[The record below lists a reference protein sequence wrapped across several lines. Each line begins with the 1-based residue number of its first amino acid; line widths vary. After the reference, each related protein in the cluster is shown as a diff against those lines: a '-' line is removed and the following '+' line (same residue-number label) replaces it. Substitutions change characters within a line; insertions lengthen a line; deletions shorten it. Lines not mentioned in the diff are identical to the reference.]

1 MNNRPTSDILRG
13 TSLVAA
19 LTLVSRIFGFIR
31 DMLVASLFGAGQ
43 FADAFFVAFR
53 IPNLLRSF
61 VAEGALTSAFVP
73 VFSGEVAKGKEAAQ
87 AALSAVLSA
96 LLACTVMLSI
106 LGIIFARQIVLLFA
120 PGFAE
125 APTKLELCVLLT
137 QIMMPYILFVSL
149 VALLNG
155 ALNAYRIYGV
165 SAIAQVIMNIC
176 LIVGA
181 FIASFFVASEAA
193 VALAISVLIG
203 GIVQVIAQIPALSR
217 AGLKLLPSTHILS
230 PATTQVA
237 KLMLPA
243 LIGATIYQFSIFLN
257 TVLASLLAEG
267 SVSWLYYADR
277 VTQLPIGIFTI
288 SLASVLLPSL
298 ARSNSDGNQA
308 EFCRA
313 LTNALGFTGFIIL
326 PVASILFALADPIVG
341 VLFER
346 GAFDAHAREQTA
358 LALQAYCLGL
368 WAVSAH
374 SMLTR
379 AFIAKR
385 DTLTSTLVGVLSLMT
400 TFICSLIFIGPLE
413 TDVGVLASAI
423 SGLQATLPEAIKSFS
438 LGHVGLALS
447 TSIGSFVSFFIL
459 AGRLSGK
466 IGAFAWSDV
475 WVSTLRSLLTA
486 ILAGIAA
493 HITMGAVDNKLIS
506 LILSCAAGLLVY
518 IFTALALKSFEA
530 QETFR
535 LFARLSNR
543 RR

>member
-1 MNNRPTSDILRG
+1 MNIRPASEILRG

-73 VFSGEVAKGKEAAQ
+73 VFSGEVVKGKQAAQ

-96 LLACTVMLSI
+96 LLVCTAFLSI
-106 LGIIFARQIVLLFA
+106 GGIVFARQIVLLFA
-120 PGFAE
+120 PGFVE
-125 APTKLELCVLLT
+125 NPSKLELCVLLT

-155 ALNAYRIYGV
+155 ALNAYRVYGI
-165 SAIAQVIMNIC
+165 SALAQVIMNVC
-176 LIVGA
+176 LIAGA
-181 FIASFFVASEAA
+181 FVASLYVAEEAA
-193 VALAISVLIG
+193 VVLAISVLVG
-203 GIVQVIAQIPALSR
+203 GIVQVVAQLPALAR

-230 PATTQVA
+230 PATAQVA

-257 TVLASLLAEG
+257 TVLASLLVEG

-298 ARSNSDGNQA
+298 SRASSSGNQVEFSNS
-308 EFCRA
+308 
-313 LTNALGFTGFIIL
+313 LSNAIGFTGFIIL
-326 PVASILFALADPIVG
+326 PVAAILCALADPIVG

-346 GAFDAHAREQTA
+346 GAFDSYAREQTA
-358 LALQAYCLGL
+358 MALQAYCVGL

-379 AFIAKR
+379 AFIAKK
-385 DTLTSTLVGVLSLMT
+385 DTLTSTLVGVLSLIT
-400 TFICSLIFIGPLE
+400 TFVCSLMFIGPLE
-413 TDVGVLASAI
+413 TKVGVLGSAI
-423 SGLQATLPEAIKSFS
+423 SGLQAALPEGMKSLN
-438 LGHVGLALS
+438 LGHVGLALA
-447 TSIGSFVSFFIL
+447 TSVGSFVSFFVL
-459 AGRLSGK
+459 AGRLSGR
-466 IGAFAWSDV
+466 IGAFNWGKV
-475 WVSTLRSLLTA
+475 WVSTLRSFIPA
-486 ILAGIAA
+486 VLAGLVA
-493 HITMGAVDNKLIS
+493 HQTFSVSNNQLIS
-506 LILSCAAGLLVY
+506 LALSSAAAVCVY
-518 IFTALALKSFEA
+518 LIGALALKSFEA

-535 LFARLSNR
+535 LFARLIKR